1 MLQTA
6 KKDIVRASTTGKS
19 SRSHREIVHMQES
32 KSRAEKEFKKK
43 KKRKKRRKTQV
54 AVVNSVVN
62 YSVFQLLSPQK
73 RGIPGAGEH
82 SKEQEEGL
90 VLSVL

>member
-6 KKDIVRASTTGKS
+6 KRDIVRASTTGES

-43 KKRKKRRKTQV
+43 KENEKKKK
-54 AVVNSVVN
+54 NPSG
-62 YSVFQLLSPQK
+62 S
-73 RGIPGAGEH
+73 G
-82 SKEQEEGL
+82 
-90 VLSVL
+90 